1 MLPGLFEI
9 GIYFIHIVKTALRNG
24 PFSLEQI
31 TKKGRDY
38 GKKMVDDRQIIR
50 YP

>member
-1 MLPGLFEI
+1 MLPSLFEI
-9 GIYFIHIVKTALRNG
+9 GIYFIYIIKTAQRNS

-31 TKKGRDY
+31 TKKGGDY

-50 YP
+50 